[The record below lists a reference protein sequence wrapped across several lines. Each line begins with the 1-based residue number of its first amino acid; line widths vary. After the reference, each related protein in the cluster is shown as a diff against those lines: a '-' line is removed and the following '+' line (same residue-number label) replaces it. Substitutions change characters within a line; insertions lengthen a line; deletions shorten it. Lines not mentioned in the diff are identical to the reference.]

1 MRILGAGL
9 PNFTGWFTGGNNN
22 GHVVGVDNKLFYK
35 NGHTSYAASAS
46 ANDATQ
52 IWIDP
57 SRVNSIYGAANTV
70 QPPAIS
76 LLPQIKY

>member
-9 PNFTGWFTGGNNN
+9 PNFTGWFTSGNNS
-22 GHVVGVDNKLFYK
+22 GHVPGADGTLFYK
-35 NGHTSYAASAS
+35 SGTTANAASLN
-46 ANDATQ
+46 ANDATK